1 MSVSD
6 VCSSS
11 SSLRYTLVRLFRLS
25 FESARQC
32 NPVRVCSDLT
42 TAVTDDFI
50 PLTSEEP
57 FAHSWCISPIPTPK
71 LTWGHVYSGRQHACP
86 HCHVILLTGERP
98 GFCCGPNGK
107 YAHSVAPLPPLP
119 DEYDTFLND
128 PRLSGSS
135 RPLNLLF
142 SFASMETSEPFP
154 QAVGHHAFVSIQGRV
169 YHRVRPSHNNTAI
182 RWILYDGFLAHLAPH
197 RNWAN
202 VLPETWIDAV
212 RSALI
217 RVNPFVVAL
226 RHMAEIPREQCPMA
240 NVVIRDPGNSPEIAA
255 IMNYHNTT
263 VSQVDARK
271 IVVIRHDGLN
281 QTISAT
287 SRLWEPLA
295 YPLFFPHATLGW
307 GISGGNAVSFA
318 HRDHVDDPPL
328 ERDDAVSENLN
339 AIGNN
344 MLFQDIAGDVS
355 VVIVP
360 LHCLQ

>member
-1 MSVSD
+1 MTRTFAPITNN
-6 VCSSS
+6 CG
-11 SSLRYTLVRLFRLS
+11 
-25 FESARQC
+25 A
-32 NPVRVCSDLT
+32 LT
-42 TAVTDDFI
+42 
-50 PLTSEEP
+50 PEEP
-57 FAHSWCISPIPTPK
+57 FAHSWYIGPIATPK
-71 LTWGHVYSGRQHACP
+71 LTWGHVYGGRQHACP

-119 DEYDTFLND
+119 EEYDTFLND
-128 PRLSGSS
+128 SRISGSS

-142 SFASMETSEPFP
+142 SFASMETLEPFP
-154 QAVGHHAFVSIQGRV
+154 QTVGHHAFVSIQGRV

-197 RNWAN
+197 QNWAN
-202 VLPETWIDAV
+202 VLPDSWIDAV

-217 RVNPFVVAL
+217 CVNPLVVAL
-226 RHMAEIPREQCPMA
+226 RHMAEIPRERCPTA
-240 NVVIRDPGNSPEIAA
+240 NVILRDPGNTPEIAA

-263 VSQVDARK
+263 LSQVDARK

-307 GISGGNAVSFA
+307 GISGGNAISFA
-318 HRDHVDDPPL
+318 HQDNADGPAL
-328 ERDDAVSENLN
+328 ETDN
-339 AIGNN
+339 AIGKNLN
-344 MLFQDIAGDVS
+344 EIANGVNFQDVGGGVYLRLKFC
-355 VVIVP
+355 P
-360 LHCLQ
+360 FRCLR